1 MGLLFGIYNLIVLKH
16 QILLFFLST
25 SLSPILPAET
35 EGKFIEGCQ
44 TGGMLEYEEPKSEVL
59 DQIKKDFIY
68 LDSKLLRNHL
78 NPNTNKDFCRL
89 EPEKSTELC
98 KPFIGSDKC
107 NQPPYL
113 SEFAKGDR
121 KLSFL
126 ASAHKTAKS
135 DNLSTRNAIDDL
147 VRKKNTDVVAVLEG
161 FPVDFKVTKQVL
173 GQIKDCKRKNWKERE
188 CYEGLYALS
197 ITLDEGIPFRGGE
210 PKAETISNH
219 LESKKYSKWDVHSF
233 FCLRNLLEKK
243 FVDIKS
249 YEIELK
255 SKCGFTSQKDL
266 DQFNNWV
273 SLKTDGKFNH
283 KHVRSSLIEPKENS
297 GTEINKMAFET
308 DVVREL
314 SYIDTLQDLLNENKD
329 VTLVLGEGHMIK
341 HRKVLESAFT
351 KRLDTCF

>member
-1 MGLLFGIYNLIVLKH
+1 VLKH

-25 SLSPILPAET
+25 SLSSILPAET
-35 EGKFIEGCQ
+35 EGKFIEECQ
-44 TGGMLEYEEPKSEVL
+44 TCGLLEYEETKSEVL

-68 LDSKLLRNHL
+68 LDSKLLRNHI
-78 NPNTNKDFCRL
+78 NPNTNKDFCRM

-98 KPFIGSDKC
+98 KAFIGSDKC

-113 SEFAKGDR
+113 SEFTKGDR

-126 ASAHKTAKS
+126 ASAHKTAIS
-135 DNLSTRNAIDDL
+135 DNLSTRNAIDEL
-147 VRKKNTDVVAVLEG
+147 VSKKNTDVVAVLEG

>member
-35 EGKFIEGCQ
+35 EGKFIEECQ
-44 TGGMLEYEEPKSEVL
+44 TCGMLEYEEPKSEVL

-68 LDSKLLRNHL
+68 LDSKLLRNHI
-78 NPNTNKDFCRL
+78 NPNTNKDFCRM

-98 KPFIGSDKC
+98 KAFIGSDKC

-113 SEFAKGDR
+113 SEFTKGDR

-126 ASAHKTAKS
+126 ASAHKTAIS
-135 DNLSTRNAIDDL
+135 DNLSTRNAIDEL
-147 VRKKNTDVVAVLEG
+147 VSKKNTDVVAVLEG